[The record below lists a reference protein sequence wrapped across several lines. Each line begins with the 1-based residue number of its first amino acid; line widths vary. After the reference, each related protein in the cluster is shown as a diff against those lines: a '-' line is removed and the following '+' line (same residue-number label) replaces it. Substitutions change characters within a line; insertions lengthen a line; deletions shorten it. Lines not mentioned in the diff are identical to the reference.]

1 MRLGGSRRPALKPL
15 SARSISSSISSS
27 MPSLP
32 SLSRSRRSSSSSASK
47 SACDMETLVTLFHR
61 DPSRQESSSEGL
73 DNDISM
79 SQAGQRIIP
88 ATFKLVPIGG
98 KNAVTDSNA
107 ADDDAFDQAGGHDG
121 SFHSSGSM
129 LVKKVTEREAD
140 FYEQANKG
148 AWPVG
153 LLPGFYGRTNGD
165 SIQIEDLTYGF
176 RRPCVMDLK
185 MGIQTVEDDEK
196 KLIKK
201 LKMTALDVVTRTKQ
215 AGVRLE
221 GLSMYRTL
229 EKRRVKGNKMQSH
242 SISAYVGITLQDII
256 TFFLT
261 DEHGVRTDVALRF
274 QTAVEAI
281 LRQFEKN
288 DKFRFIGSSILLIY
302 DNDNRAPHMHWAR
315 ALRKLHTIAPHVRLT
330 EDQISGLTRRT
341 RCDVR
346 MIDFAHTGPMPA
358 DMKRDEGYI
367 TGLRTILDALGA
379 IRKYRAKP
387 IFSLR
392 NAVVDVMEE
401 QRAISLS
408 GADRSDPSGSRDG
421 QFTFDTLLREL
432 TPMALGDDSADA
444 EQKPTHSSSSP

>member
-1 MRLGGSRRPALKPL
+1 MRLGNSRKQPTKPPA
-15 SARSISSSISSS
+15 SRSISAS

-32 SLSRSRRSSSSSASK
+32 SLSRSRRSSSSSSSSASK
-47 SACDMETLVTLFHR
+47 SVRDMETFVTLFHR
-61 DPSRQESSSEGL
+61 DPSRHNSSSEGL

-79 SQAGQRIIP
+79 SNAGQRIIP
-88 ATFKLVPIGG
+88 ATFNLVPIGG
-98 KNAVTDSNA
+98 KDAVTDSNA
-107 ADDDAFDQAGGHDG
+107 ANDDAFDQAGGHDG
-121 SFHSSGSM
+121 SFYTSGSM
-129 LVKKVTEREAD
+129 LVKKVTDREAN
-140 FYEQANKG
+140 FYEQAAKG

-153 LLPGFYGRTNGD
+153 LLPKYYGRTNGD
-165 SIQIEDLTYGF
+165 SIKIEDLTYGF

-229 EKRRVKGNKMQSH
+229 EKRRVKGNKIQSH
-242 SISAYVGITLQDII
+242 SISANVGITLQDII

-281 LRQFEKN
+281 LRHFEKN
-288 DKFRFIGSSILLIY
+288 DKFRFIGSSILFIY

-346 MIDFAHTGPMPA
+346 MIDFAHTAPMPA
-358 DMKRDEGYI
+358 DMHRDEGYI
-367 TGLRTILDALGA
+367 TGLRTILDALSA

-387 IFSLR
+387 IFSLI

-401 QRAISLS
+401 QRALSLS
-408 GADRSDPSGSRDG
+408 ATDRNNASASKERE
-421 QFTFDTLLREL
+421 FTFDTLLREL
-432 TPMALGDDSADA
+432 TPMALGEHPPDAD
-444 EQKPTHSSSSP
+444 QQPTHSVSSP